1 MSLSNLRREDSN
13 MTPVDTIVQTKHAR
27 VSVRQSAGSGMPVL
41 MIHGS
46 GSSKDVFAR
55 QFAHPMANDFRMIAI
70 DLPGHGESSDAEDPQ
85 LAYSLRGFAD
95 TVGEV
100 IDQLG
105 LKHVAVFG
113 WSLGGHIAIE
123 LMHAHP
129 AVAGLMLTGTPP
141 VSHGMLAMLRGFH
154 TGWDLLLT
162 SKGQF
167 TPRDV
172 ERFGR
177 LCYGDAVTPS
187 LLAAIRRADGRVR
200 TTVFKGLMR
209 GEGADQKRTVEEA
222 VVPIAIV
229 NGANEP
235 FARLSYLS
243 SLNYRTLWGD
253 KCHVIE
259 GAAHAPFLTEPEV
272 FNPMLQAFV
281 ADVGRHSALVEDRK
295 RKTGTA

>member
-1 MSLSNLRREDSN
+1 MAQFDSV
-13 MTPVDTIVQTKHAR
+13 VDTTHGR
-27 VSVRQSAGSGMPVL
+27 VSVRQSAGNGMPLL

-46 GSSKDVFAR
+46 GSNKDVFAR
-55 QFAHPMANDFRMIAI
+55 QFSDPMANDFRMIAI
-70 DLPGHGESSDAEDPQ
+70 DLPGHGASSDAEDPQ
-85 LAYSLRGFAD
+85 ATYSLRGFAD

-105 LKHVAVFG
+105 LSHVAVFG
-113 WSLGGHIAIE
+113 WSLGGHIGIE
-123 LMHAHP
+123 LLDRHK
-129 AVAGLMLTGTPP
+129 AVTGLMLTGTPP
-141 VSHGMLAMLRGFH
+141 VSQGVLAMLRGFH

-187 LLAAIRRADGRVR
+187 LLEAIGRADGRVR

-209 GEGADQKRTVEEA
+209 GEGADQKRTVEDAE
-222 VVPIAIV
+222 VPIAIV

-235 FARLSYLS
+235 FARLSYLNG
-243 SLNYRTLWGD
+243 LNYRMLWGD
-253 KCHVIE
+253 KCHVVE
-259 GAAHAPFLTEPEV
+259 GAAHAPFLTAPEQ
-272 FNPMLQAFV
+272 FNPLLAAFV
-281 ADVGRHSALVEDRK
+281 ADVGRHSAAANERVRK
-295 RKTGTA
+295 SGTA

>member
-1 MSLSNLRREDSN
+1 MAQFDSV
-13 MTPVDTIVQTKHAR
+13 VDTTHGR

-55 QFAHPMANDFRMIAI
+55 QFTDPMANDFRMIAI

-85 LAYSLRGFAD
+85 VAYSLRGFAD
-95 TVGEV
+95 TVGQI

-105 LKHVAVFG
+105 LSHVAVFG
-113 WSLGGHIAIE
+113 WSLGGHIGIE
-123 LMHAHP
+123 LLHAHK
-129 AVAGLMLTGTPP
+129 AVAGLLLTGTPP
-141 VSHGMLAMLRGFH
+141 VSHGVLAMLRGFH

-167 TPRDV
+167 TSRDI

-177 LCYGDAVTPS
+177 LCYGEGVTPS
-187 LLAAIRRADGRVR
+187 LLGAISRADGRVR

-209 GEGADQKRTVEEA
+209 GDGADQKRTVEDS

-235 FARLSYLS
+235 FARLSYLN
-243 SLNYRTLWGD
+243 SLSYRTLWGD

-259 GAAHAPFLTEPEV
+259 GAAHAPFLTAPEQ
-272 FNPMLQAFV
+272 FNPLLAAFV
-281 ADVGRHSALVEDRK
+281 ADVGRHSAAADERA